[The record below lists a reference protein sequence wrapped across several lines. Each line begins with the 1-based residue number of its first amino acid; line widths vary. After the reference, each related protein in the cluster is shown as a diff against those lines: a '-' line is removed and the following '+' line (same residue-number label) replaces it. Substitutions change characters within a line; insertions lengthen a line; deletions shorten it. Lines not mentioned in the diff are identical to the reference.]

1 MAVNAVT
8 TSSVAAPAPS
18 PFATLTERFDNF
30 LLLLTKQLQYQD
42 PLSPLDTNEFTSQ
55 LVQFTGVEQAIATN
69 KKLDQIIDLQ
79 SSDQTS
85 AAAALLGT
93 TVEASGDS
101 LWLADGH
108 SEATYTLSR
117 NAAVTAITILD
128 AQGKPVRVEPGATTV
143 GKHAFAWDGK
153 DNDGNALPSGVYSM
167 QITAV
172 DGDGKTVEVVAGT
185 VGRVTGVRIRDGE
198 TFLGIGDLEVPL
210 GNVTSIQEAQG
221 ATT

>member
-117 NAAVTAITILD
+117 NATVTAITILD
-128 AQGKPVRVEPGATTV
+128 AQGKPVRVERGATTM
-143 GKHAFAWDGK
+143 GKHSFAWDGA

-167 QITAV
+167 QVTAV
-172 DGDGKTVEVVAGT
+172 DGAGKTVEVVTGT
-185 VGRVTGVRIRDGE
+185 VGRVTGVRIQDGE

-210 GNVTSIQEAQG
+210 GSVTSIREAQG
-221 ATT
+221 VAI

>member
-1 MAVNAVT
+1 MTVNAVAA
-8 TSSVAAPAPS
+8 SSTVAPERS
-18 PFATLTERFDNF
+18 PLATLSERFDNF

-85 AAAALLGT
+85 TAAALLGT
-93 TVEASGDS
+93 TVEARSDG
-101 LWLADGH
+101 LWLADGR

-117 NAAVTAITILD
+117 NAAITAITILD
-128 AQGKPVRVEPGATTV
+128 AQGKPVRVAPGVTTV

-172 DGDGKTVEVVAGT
+172 DGDRKTVEVIAGT

-210 GNVTSIQEAQG
+210 GNVTSIEEAQG
-221 ATT
+221 AAI

>member
-1 MAVNAVT
+1 MAINAVT
-8 TSSVAAPAPS
+8 ASSVAAPAPS

-85 AAAALLGT
+85 AAAALIGT
-93 TVEASGDS
+93 TVQARGDG

-108 SEATYTLSR
+108 GEATYELSR
-117 NAAVTAITILD
+117 NATVTTITILD
-128 AQGKPVRVEPGATTV
+128 ARGKPVRVASGTTTM
-143 GKHAFAWDGK
+143 GKHTFAWNGK
-153 DNDGNALPSGVYSM
+153 DNDGNALPSGVYRM
-167 QITAV
+167 QVTAV
-172 DGDGKTVEVVAGT
+172 DGAGKTVEAVAAT

-198 TFLGIGDLEVPL
+198 TLLGIGDLEVPL
-210 GNVTSIQEAQG
+210 GDVTSIQEAQR
-221 ATT
+221 AAI

>member
-8 TSSVAAPAPS
+8 APSAAAPAPS

-85 AAAALLGT
+85 TSAALLGT
-93 TVEASGDS
+93 TVEARGDG

-108 SEATYTLSR
+108 SEATYELSR
-117 NAAVTAITILD
+117 NPAAH
-128 AQGKPVRVEPGATTV
+128 QGGPG
-143 GKHAFAWDGK
+143 
-153 DNDGNALPSGVYSM
+153 P
-167 QITAV
+167 
-172 DGDGKTVEVVAGT
+172 
-185 VGRVTGVRIRDGE
+185 
-198 TFLGIGDLEVPL
+198 GDLGQPAPHAA
-210 GNVTSIQEAQG
+210 GKQQPARARAAPPARRS
-221 ATT
+221 

>member
-1 MAVNAVT
+1 MAINAVT
-8 TSSVAAPAPS
+8 ASSVAAPAPS

-128 AQGKPVRVEPGATTV
+128 AQGKPVRVEPGAITV

-210 GNVTSIQEAQG
+210 GDVTSIREAKG

>member
-93 TVEASGDS
+93 TVEASGDG

-128 AQGKPVRVEPGATTV
+128 AQGKPVRVAPGVTTV
-143 GKHAFAWDGK
+143 GKHAFAWNGK

-172 DGDGKTVEVVAGT
+172 DGDGKSVEVVAGT

>member
-1 MAVNAVT
+1 MTVNAVAA
-8 TSSVAAPAPS
+8 SSAVAPERS
-18 PFATLTERFDNF
+18 PLATLSERFDNF

-79 SSDQTS
+79 SSDRTS

-93 TVEASGDS
+93 TVQARGDG

-108 SEATYTLSR
+108 SEATYELSR
-117 NAAVTAITILD
+117 NAAVTTITILD
-128 AQGKPVRVEPGATTV
+128 AQGKPVRVEPGAITM

-153 DNDGNALPSGVYSM
+153 DNDGNALPSGVYGM

-172 DGDGKTVEVVAGT
+172 DGDRKTVEVIAGT

-198 TFLGIGDLEVPL
+198 TFLGIGDLELPL
-210 GNVTSIQEAQG
+210 GNVTSIQEAPG
-221 ATT
+221 AAT

>member
-1 MAVNAVT
+1 MTINAVSA
-8 TSSVAAPAPS
+8 SSTVAPERS
-18 PFATLTERFDNF
+18 PLATLSERFDNF
-30 LLLLTKQLQYQD
+30 LLLLTKQRQYQD

-55 LVQFTGVEQAIATN
+55 LVRFTGVEQAIATN

-93 TVEASGDS
+93 TVEARGDG

-108 SEATYTLSR
+108 SAATYTLSR
-117 NAAVTAITILD
+117 NAAVTAITTLD
-128 AQGKPVRVEPGATTV
+128 SQGKPVRVEPGALTV

-153 DNDGNALPSGVYSM
+153 DNDGNALPSGVYGM

-172 DGDGKTVEVVAGT
+172 DGDRKTVEVIART

-198 TFLGIGDLEVPL
+198 TFVGIGDLEVPL
-210 GNVTSIQEAQG
+210 EIGR
-221 ATT
+221 